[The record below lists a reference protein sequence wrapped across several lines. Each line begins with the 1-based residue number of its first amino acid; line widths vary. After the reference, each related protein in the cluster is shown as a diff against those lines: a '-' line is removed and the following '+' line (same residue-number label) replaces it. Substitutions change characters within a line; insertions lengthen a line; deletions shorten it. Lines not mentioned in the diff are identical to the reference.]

1 MLKTSKIK
9 VDDKLLELISADS
22 LRVNRFGLYV
32 TVAAIVFILILC
44 PTSLWFIDDESR
56 KLEASAQTAVNQC
69 QTLLSTSRSHVSSK
83 NARSRLLTAW
93 MHPPNA
99 SIKQKTAKCLPL
111 SLRCIQLSGKWSSHN
126 PTVPFVPPAEVTSTP
141 K

>member
-44 PTSLWFIDDESR
+44 TTSLWFI
-56 KLEASAQTAVNQC
+56 
-69 QTLLSTSRSHVSSK
+69 
-83 NARSRLLTAW
+83 
-93 MHPPNA
+93 
-99 SIKQKTAKCLPL
+99 KQKTSKCLPL
-111 SLRCIQLSGKWSSHN
+111 SLRCIRLSGKWSSHN

>member
-44 PTSLWFIDDESR
+44 TTSLWFIDDESR
-56 KLEASAQTAVNQC
+56 KLEASAQTAVNQSIARQFEERTLALAHSLDAPAKRFY
-69 QTLLSTSRSHVSSK
+69 QTEDCEVFAVVFALHPALREVVLAQPDGSVQIGRAHV
-83 NARSRLLTAW
+83 
-93 MHPPNA
+93 
-99 SIKQKTAKCLPL
+99 
-111 SLRCIQLSGKWSSHN
+111 
-126 PTVPFVPPAEVTSTP
+126 
-141 K
+141 

>member
-44 PTSLWFIDDESR
+44 TTSLWFIDDESR
-56 KLEASAQTAVNQC
+56 KLEASAQTAVNQSIAR
-69 QTLLSTSRSHVSSK
+69 QFEERTLALAHSLD
-83 NARSRLLTAW
+83 A
-93 MHPPNA
+93 PPNA

-111 SLRCIQLSGKWSSHN
+111 SLRCIRLSGKWSSHN

>member
-44 PTSLWFIDDESR
+44 TTSLWFIDDESR
-56 KLEASAQTAVNQC
+56 KLEVSAQTALNQSIAR
-69 QTLLSTSRSHVSSK
+69 QFEEWSILST
-83 NARSRLLTAW
+83 
-93 MHPPNA
+93 
-99 SIKQKTAKCLPL
+99 
-111 SLRCIQLSGKWSSHN
+111 
-126 PTVPFVPPAEVTSTP
+126 TSTLP
-141 K
+141 RRNFVIC

>member
-44 PTSLWFIDDESR
+44 TTSLWFIDDESR
-56 KLEASAQTAVNQC
+56 KLEASAQTAVNQSIARQFEERTLALAHSLDAPAKRFY
-69 QTLLSTSRSHVSSK
+69 QTEDCEVF
-83 NARSRLLTAW
+83 A
-93 MHPPNA
+93 
-99 SIKQKTAKCLPL
+99 L
-111 SLRCIQLSGKWSSHN
+111 SLRCIRLSGKWSSHN
-126 PTVPFVPPAEVTSTP
+126 PDGSGSCRLPRSPPTP